1 MSFRTPRSV
10 AARRGT
16 ILFFIVILLLIAGTS
31 VLFLTDAV
39 NHNIRNTQRT
49 EDRLKAFYVAES
61 GVQHVVDWFNRPA
74 LSPQQSYFAPKN
86 PAGQVD
92 LLEGSYLDAN
102 GDSIIKS
109 TYAVAAN
116 TLPVIDSVGSELFD
130 GKVTS
135 LIISP
140 PLISDP
146 KGTVCRVK
154 SVGEIHDNVRSTVE
168 VSLYTNSVPAI
179 FSPAAII
186 SKAVATSGGQFN
198 VHWGEVWAKGNLE
211 LTNPLNSKF
220 PRVSEDQ
227 WYAGRAE
234 NWLVS
239 NNGGNLYANGA
250 VKGAYSATQ
259 IAANA
264 GNYYMPF
271 KESMLHADNKKGGPN
286 SPNNF
291 MGHENLFQKQKLSFP
306 EYDYTTMKLF
316 CLQRGFPVYQT
327 TSDGM
332 LLVNGTKQTFEATF
346 GDPRDPDDINFDE
359 LPEMAFIDTVD
370 GTAPKPDG
378 SNMTTL
384 TMSGGEF
391 YRGFYFMAANVKVAG
406 QGSAAVYN
414 NPVMPDKSIYN
425 KNIKALWLAGLFY
438 SYGTFE
444 SNGNNS
450 VYGSLHAQN
459 GYSGG
464 GSWDVYYDY
473 RLKDKNRYKV
483 ASKLSVR
490 LWNTY

>member
-1 MSFRTPRSV
+1 
-10 AARRGT
+10 
-16 ILFFIVILLLIAGTS
+16 
-31 VLFLTDAV
+31 
-39 NHNIRNTQRT
+39 
-49 EDRLKAFYVAES
+49 
-61 GVQHVVDWFNRPA
+61 
-74 LSPQQSYFAPKN
+74 LSPTT
-86 PAGQVD
+86 
-92 LLEGSYLDAN
+92 
-102 GDSIIKS
+102 DS
-109 TYAVAAN
+109 
-116 TLPVIDSVGSELFD
+116 
-130 GKVTS
+130 
-135 LIISP
+135 
-140 PLISDP
+140 
-146 KGTVCRVK
+146 
-154 SVGEIHDNVRSTVE
+154 
-168 VSLYTNSVPAI
+168 
-179 FSPAAII
+179 
-186 SKAVATSGGQFN
+186 
-198 VHWGEVWAKGNLE
+198 
-211 LTNPLNSKF
+211 
-220 PRVSEDQ
+220 
-227 WYAGRAE
+227 
-234 NWLVS
+234 
-239 NNGGNLYANGA
+239 NLYANGA